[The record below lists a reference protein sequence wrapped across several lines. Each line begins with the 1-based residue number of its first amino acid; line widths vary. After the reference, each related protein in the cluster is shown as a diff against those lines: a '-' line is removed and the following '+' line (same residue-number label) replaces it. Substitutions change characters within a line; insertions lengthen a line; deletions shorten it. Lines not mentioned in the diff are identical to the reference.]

1 MRFFDYFSFA
11 IGVLVGLAG
20 FSIIAIMSDYRGIGS
35 AQFCATGET
44 LLVCT
49 RQWSEV
55 VAIVAGF
62 ATVFFIL
69 VQMRAS
75 ESQHRESIS
84 LQTFEMRAL
93 FARTVY
99 LAIEPIEQGAE
110 ELLKAGRMWSANE
123 AAKINPKT
131 VHKALNGLYETVSG
145 SFGGIERYD
154 DGTLLE
160 RRAAALRD
168 TSMALDA
175 WQVSDGH
182 GNQVASDTV
191 SEDAL
196 IAAEAAAETSLDF
209 TEAFRTLHDTITMGE
224 APTVR
229 QRVRRLFVGNVK

>member
-20 FSIIAIMSDYRGIGS
+20 FSLIAIESDYRGIS
-35 AQFCATGET
+35 AAQFCATGET

-62 ATVFFIL
+62 ATVLFIL

-99 LAIEPIEQGAE
+99 LAIEPIEQSAE
-110 ELLKAGRMWSANE
+110 ELLKAGRLWSANE
-123 AAKINPKT
+123 ADKINSKT
-131 VHKALNGLYETVSG
+131 VYQALEQLHKIVSG
-145 SFGGIERYD
+145 SLLNVEQYD

-160 RRAAALRD
+160 RRSDTMRD
-168 TSMALDA
+168 LEIAKSA
-175 WQVSDGH
+175 WQMTNGYNEQVPTETVNEDGI
-182 GNQVASDTV
+182 
-191 SEDAL
+191 
-196 IAAEAAAETSLDF
+196 IAAEAAAETALDYA
-209 TEAFRTLHDTITMGE
+209 EAFRTVHDVITRGD
-224 APTVR
+224 APTIR
-229 QRVRRLFVGNVK
+229 QRIRRALAVTAR